1 MAKNNNLGDLLT
13 SIADAIRTK
22 KGTSDAINAQDFDT
36 EIANL
41 PSGGGSVEEAES
53 KDIDF
58 YDYDGKR
65 VASWT
70 LAELA
75 IKTELPTPPSHDGLT
90 FQGWNWTLEQL
101 KSNNRMVNVGAHY
114 VTTDGKTKLYLEI
127 PYNAP
132 SHALAIMVY
141 LKHYPSTASIIEW
154 GDGTTDTI
162 TGSGNM
168 DCPHTYS
175 RTGNYVIAIT
185 LGANAQFGRGDNY
198 VGILGQNTF
207 FKYYLTKVE
216 LGTNAKITGGYALRG
231 FSRLKSVSVPIDGS
245 GATFGSA
252 NYSVCLHYISVP
264 PTATSFSAFNNSNM
278 LAAISLPPSITSL
291 PTNGLRG
298 NPPLERI
305 VIPTN
310 ITSIPAAY
318 AQSAESVKTI
328 VIPQNITTIN
338 GDAFRGISGLMK
350 VRFEGTTPPTLGNSN
365 VFAACHASCVFSVP
379 IGCLDAYTSATNYPS
394 SSTYTYIEE

>member
-1 MAKNNNLGDLLT
+1 MATLKSQIQGLIDYANETTGAGDTLLGDAVKTLC
-13 SIADAIRTK
+13 D
-22 KGTSDAINAQDFDT
+22 GYGQ
-36 EIANL
+36 
-41 PSGGGSVEEAES
+41 GGGGTTDVES
-53 KDIDF
+53 NDIDF
-58 YDYDGKR
+58 YDYDGTR

-75 IKTELPTPPSHDGLT
+75 SKTELPTPPSHDGLT
-90 FQGWNWTLEQL
+90 FQGWNWTLAQL
-101 KSNNRMVNVGAHY
+101 KSSNRMVDVGAHY

-141 LKHYPSTASIIEW
+141 LKHYPSTTSIIEW

-198 VGILGQNTF
+198 VGILGQKTF
-207 FKYYLTKVE
+207 YKYYLAKVE
-216 LGTNAKITGGYALRG
+216 LGTNAKLTGGYALQG
-231 FSRLKSVSVPIDGS
+231 FYRLKSVSVPIDGS

-252 NYSVCLHYISVP
+252 IYCACLHYISVP
-264 PTATSFSAFNNSNM
+264 PTATSFSSFNQGNA
-278 LAAISLPPSITSL
+278 LKAISLPPSITSL
-291 PTNGLRG
+291 PANGLRG
-298 NPPLERI
+298 NPPLERV

-310 ITSIPAAY
+310 ITTIPAAY
-318 AQSAESVKTI
+318 AQAAESVKTI

-338 GDAFRGISGLMK
+338 GDAFRGIGGLMK

-365 VFAACHASCVFSVP
+365 VFLGCHPSCVFSVP
-379 IGCLDAYTSATNYPS
+379 TGCLSAYTSATNYPS
-394 SSTYTYIEE
+394 SSTFTYIEE